1 MSTSYNKANTR
12 LYDISHL
19 ENDGNNYASWK
30 VQLQAVLE
38 IQDLWE
44 IVDGME
50 A

>member
-1 MSTSYNKANTR
+1 MTFPN
-12 LYDISHL
+12 SHL